1 MHMLTCHERSRPTRS
16 GSPQTWPTFPQAW
29 FEAEGVQLKVEAD
42 GRAFPT
48 TDDSATIIDALLGAA
63 ERAGVVLR
71 TRAKVSDLAHDSG
84 AAPPRFDLKYASA
97 SGGDTAAVRCSSVLL
112 STGSSG
118 HGLAAGLGHRIVP
131 LIPSLFSFRLCA
143 GGVLDATLAGRL
155 LW

>member
-1 MHMLTCHERSRPTRS
+1 M
-16 GSPQTWPTFPQAW
+16 
-29 FEAEGVQLKVEAD
+29 QLKVEAD

-84 AAPPRFDLKYASA
+84 AAPPRFGLKYAS
-97 SGGDTAAVRCSSVLL
+97 GGETAAVRCSAVLL
-112 STGSSG
+112 STGSSA

-143 GGVLDATLAGRL
+143 GGVLDATLAGGHT
-155 LW
+155 W

>member
-1 MHMLTCHERSRPTRS
+1 M
-16 GSPQTWPTFPQAW
+16 
-29 FEAEGVQLKVEAD
+29 QLKVEAD

-84 AAPPRFDLKYASA
+84 GTGTHLGGAAPPRFGLKYASA
-97 SGGDTAAVRCSSVLL
+97 SGGETAAVRCSAVLL
-112 STGSSG
+112 STGSSA